1 VVEVIMP
8 QLQPI
13 ATNLWV
19 IDFPLRVGGLQLGTR
34 TTVVRLASGGL
45 WLHSPGPLQPE
56 QVNALSELG
65 PVQALVAP
73 NAMHH
78 LSLTQNVGL
87 FPHATVC
94 VSPALPAKLQLP
106 FPHEILSDEPPA
118 LWKDEMSQHVVGGL
132 PKLQE
137 VVFLHHASRTLVLT
151 DLAFHIRHSDS
162 WFTRLFMRLNGAYGH
177 FGASR
182 IFRTLVKDRTTLRS
196 SLTRMQEWEFD
207 RIIVTHGDVLEQGG
221 KQTQYAWV

>member
-1 VVEVIMP
+1 MSW
-8 QLQPI
+8 LQPV
-13 ATNLWV
+13 ATNVWV

-56 QVNALSELG
+56 LITAVSALG

-78 LSLTQNVGL
+78 LFLAQNVRS
-87 FPHATVC
+87 FPRAALY
-94 VSPALPAKLQLP
+94 VSPALLPKLK
-106 FPHEILSDEPPA
+106 EIFSCELLSDEPPP
-118 LWKDEMSQHVVGGL
+118 LWHSEISQHLVRGL

-162 WFTRLFMRLNGAYGH
+162 RFTRLFMRLNGAYGH
-177 FGASR
+177 FGPSR
-182 IFRTLVKDRTTLRS
+182 IFRFLVKDRAALRT
-196 SLTRMQEWEFD
+196 SLNRLQEWDFD
-207 RIIVTHGDVLEQGG
+207 RVIVSHGEVLERGG
-221 KQTQYAWV
+221 KQAMQTQYAWV